1 MFKLFNMKKEPTKV
15 VDETTVV
22 ELANGK
28 TVPLKSM
35 VEVVTNAMEEEEEKN
50 QKANMEDFV
59 EVAGESMSVKN
70 LVEKYESAMC
80 KDNSEDE
87 GEKENL
93 EEEEDKENEIGDEY
107 EDGDKENSEDEE
119 EESKENSEDEDEE
132 DKENAEDEEED
143 EKENSEDEEKKD
155 YFNSMKNSIANGK
168 GFSLENSSYE
178 TLSDK
183 VARGQSRY

>member
-1 MFKLFNMKKEPTKV
+1 MKKEPAKV
-15 VDETTVV
+15 IDETTVV
-22 ELANGK
+22 ELKNGK

-35 VEVVTNAMEEEEEKN
+35 VEVVANAMEEEEEKN

-59 EVAGESMSVKN
+59 EVAGEEMSVKN

-87 GEKENL
+87 DEKENS
-93 EEEEDKENEIGDEY
+93 EEEEDKENEMGDEY
-107 EDGDKENSEDEE
+107 EDGDK
-119 EESKENSEDEDEE
+119 KNSEDEDEE
-132 DKENAEDEEED
+132 DKENSEDEDEDKENSEEEEED
-143 EKENSEDEEKKD
+143 EKENSEDEDKKD

-168 GFSLENSSYE
+168 EFSVENSSYE